1 MLLRDCFASL
11 AMTLITM
18 HQYLIINNHEKGCF
32 SFPDFSKLDLRVGE
46 VKEADLLEGSKKLIL
61 MKVDLGKDYGTVEII
76 AGLAE
81 FYQPEDLVGN
91 KYIVLANL
99 EPKKLMGKYSN
110 GMILVADDPEKFTLI
125 PLDKNLKNGTV
136 IR

>member
-1 MLLRDCFASL
+1 MKKDSVS
-11 AMTLITM
+11 
-18 HQYLIINNHEKGCF
+18 F
-32 SFPDFSKLDLRVGE
+32 SDFDKLDLRVGE
-46 VKEADLLEGSKKLIL
+46 VKEAVLLEGSKKLIL
-61 MKVDLGKDYGTVEII
+61 MKVDLGKDYGIVEII

-110 GMILVADDPEKFTLI
+110 GMILVVDDPEKFAMI

>member
-1 MLLRDCFASL
+1 MKKDNIVF
-11 AMTLITM
+11 
-18 HQYLIINNHEKGCF
+18 Q
-32 SFPDFSKLDLRVGE
+32 DFIKLDLRVGE
-46 VKEADLLEGSKKLIL
+46 VKEASLLEGSKKLII
-61 MKVDLGKDYGTVEII
+61 MKIDLGEDYGIVEILS
-76 AGLAE
+76 GLAK
-81 FYQPEDLVGN
+81 FYQPESLIGN

-99 EPKKLMGKYSN
+99 EPKKMMGRDSN